1 MFEVGLFIIDGTA
14 KRIELFK
21 DEDITITS
29 SIQNI
34 SDITK
39 VFTDFSQSF
48 TIPATDRNNAIFKH
62 WYENAIEDGFDA
74 RTRKDAYI
82 ELGTIPFR
90 RGKIQLEKA
99 VLKNGLV
106 YAYQISF
113 IGSLVSLK
121 DKFNDRYL
129 RDFDFSAYDFTY
141 SGADVK
147 NRITGGVN
155 NDIKFPL
162 ISSWNVWQWGT
173 NGSTRE
179 NWDINKTQ
187 HPIFYTDLFPAL
199 RVFKIFDTL
208 AAQLGVTFNGSF
220 LASDRFKRAFLW
232 LKNTDYFTRKSTPN
246 KINFTSV
253 TSTTGSQGLFNVTTD
268 TFTYTKPEAP
278 NFVAQSYLNITF
290 TTAGEEFTIYTYKD
304 GIELN
309 QQTYATETTTMTI
322 PIPLDDSGE
331 YTFYISS
338 FNPVTFGGTGVE
350 TTYFFE
356 ARTGSNVTYQN
367 LSVTA
372 NTTQTTSMT
381 LSVGSYMPNIK
392 AQDFF
397 AGILKMFNL
406 TCYATAD
413 NVYQIEQL
421 EAWYDNG
428 RVLPFDEYVI
438 KDEITLEKV
447 DAYQAINFKYKES
460 QNLLATEY
468 LSRSSIPYGDLKYET
483 GAEGEE
489 FNVELPFE
497 NLLFN
502 KIDNN
507 IQVSYVIKSDFSTY
521 IPEPIVLYD
530 YGTIQTTGNYH
541 FNDGT
546 STTAL
551 TLLNV
556 FGQDALISGVK
567 YSLNWGAEQSTF
579 TEQIEQ
585 NSLFRNYYLN
595 YLSNLFTSKARKVKL
610 RAKMPPSLLN
620 SLALN
625 DRLVIRGKRYIIN
638 SFTTN
643 LNTGVSDFELL
654 NDFRVPNQVP
664 LPTIPYVFQVT
675 NGNSTSSAD
684 ACQITSY
691 SLTIYGAEPAFLDND
706 VFYSNS
712 TLNDLTSR
720 FNGGGFY
727 YKNAEGKYVVISSTG
742 SVTSSGTCPEV
753 PPTPLFAFQVT
764 NASSTSPEAACPI
777 ENYTLTIYGYNSVFV
792 NNVEF
797 FADQN
802 LNEYN
807 GGNYYYHH
815 SSGTWVQISPLGVRT
830 SFGVCSSFP
839 VADNYYLGSTEI
851 SALIG

>member
-1 MFEVGLFIIDGTA
+1 MVEVGLFIIDGTA

-21 DEDITITS
+21 DEEISITS

-34 SDITK
+34 SDINK

-48 TIPATDRNNAIFKH
+48 TIPASDTNNAIFKH
-62 WYENAIEDGFDA
+62 WYENANDFGFDA

-99 VLKNGLV
+99 MLKNGKI
-106 YAYQISF
+106 YSYQISF
-113 IGSLVSLK
+113 IGSLVTLK

-129 RDFDFSAYDFTY
+129 RDFDFSSFDFAY
-141 SGADVK
+141 SGANVQA
-147 NRITGGVN
+147 RITGGVT

-162 ISSWNVWQWGT
+162 ISSWRVWQWGT

-187 HPIFYTDLFPAL
+187 HPIYYTDLFPAL
-199 RVFKIFDTL
+199 RVSKIFETL
-208 AAQLGVTFNGSF
+208 AAQMGVTFNGSF

-232 LKNTDYFTRKSTPN
+232 LKNTDNFERKATPN
-246 KINFTSV
+246 KINFTS
-253 TSTTGSQGLFNVTTD
+253 TSSTTGDQGIFNVSTD
-268 TFTYTKPEAP
+268 TFSFTKPVAP

-309 QQTYATETTTMTI
+309 QQTYATETTMMTI
-322 PIPLDDSGE
+322 PIPLDDSGQ

-356 ARTGSNVTYQN
+356 ARTGSNVVYQN
-367 LSVTA
+367 VTATA
-372 NTTQTTSMT
+372 NTTQTTSST

-421 EAWYDNG
+421 DAWYDAG
-428 RVLPFDEYVI
+428 RILDVDQYVI
-438 KDEITLEKV
+438 KDEISLEKV
-447 DAYQAINFKYKES
+447 EAYQAINFKYKES

-521 IPEPIVLYD
+521 IPEPVILYD
-530 YGTIQTTGNYH
+530 YGTIQTTGDYH
-541 FNDGT
+541 FYDGAAT
-546 STTAL
+546 NVLNS
-551 TLLNV
+551 LNV
-556 FGQDALISGVK
+556 FGQDALISGTK

-595 YLSNLFTSKARKVKL
+595 YLSNLFTSKARKVRLQMKL
-610 RAKMPPSLLN
+610 PPSLLN

-625 DRLVIRGKRYIIN
+625 DRLVIREKRYIIN

-643 LNTGVSDFELL
+643 LTNGVSDFELI

-664 LPTIPYVFQVT
+664 EPIVPYAFQVT
-675 NGNSTSSAD
+675 NSNSTSSND
-684 ACQITSY
+684 ACALTSY
-691 SLTIYGAEPAFLDND
+691 PLTIYGSNSVFENNA

-712 TLNDLTSR
+712 SLNDLNAR
-720 FNGGGFY
+720 FNGGGY
-727 YKNAEGKYVVISSTG
+727 YFKNAVGKYVVIDANG
-742 SVTSSGTCPEV
+742 NKTSSGTCAVV

-777 ENYTLTIYGYNSVFV
+777 ENYSLTIYGYNSIFV

-802 LNEYN
+802 FGVFN

-815 SSGTWVQISPLGVRT
+815 SSGNWVQINTGGIRT